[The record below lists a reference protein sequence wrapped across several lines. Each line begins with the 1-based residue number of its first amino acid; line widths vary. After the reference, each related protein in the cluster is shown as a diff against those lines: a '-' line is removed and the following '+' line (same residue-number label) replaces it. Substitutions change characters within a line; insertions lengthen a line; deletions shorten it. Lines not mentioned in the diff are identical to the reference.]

1 MADTPQQH
9 GVAGGMSRRAALG
22 RLGLAATAAYVAPTN
37 LHLDRTA
44 KAVTPSCSS
53 GGKGNPWCNKGGK
66 TGK

>member
-1 MADTPQQH
+1 
-9 GVAGGMSRRAALG
+9 MSRRAALG
-22 RLGLAATAAYVAPTN
+22 RLGLAATAAYVAPTI